1 MLHEFINFTAK
12 VKEYASLLTQ
22 GRNSGMYAIDI
33 NCYGCGIA
41 PYYDDPENGTIFRD
55 TISEI
60 AHELFDFNAEEAQ
73 ENARLQ
79 DACADELT
87 LQGK

>member
-12 VKEYASLLTQ
+12 VKEYATLLTQ
-22 GRNSGMYAIDI
+22 GRNKGMYAIDI
-33 NCYGCGIA
+33 NCYGIA
-41 PYYDDPENGTIFRD
+41 PYYDDPENVTIFRD

-60 AHELFDFNAEEAQ
+60 AHELFDFNTEEAQ

-79 DACADELT
+79 DAYADELT
-87 LQGK
+87 LQGR